1 MSHRIKACQEQLSRR
16 YGQPDLHSASLG
28 ELVEHGP
35 GPALHREASRRRVV
49 RLLLFASQV
58 FAILVL
64 LAGCAASDREKA
76 DTPDVSA
83 SLASPLTGA
92 SNSVSAHEHA
102 DCSSPGPIRSLW
114 EHRTEQGNSYDFP
127 IGPGDVLHI
136 QVADLKEFNQLTVR
150 VDGDGTIDLPL
161 IGNMAVAGMNEDQVR
176 QAISARVSDY
186 VINPRVHVFISQYY
200 SRSVAV
206 MGMVAK
212 PGAYPLAGPSDSILD
227 IIGRA
232 GGMREGAAQRVVF
245 FPVETNIN
253 AVNRDASSYRKVACA
268 DEPNGRDDALDESRD
283 CRAPS
288 PSFPASATS
297 GDTLELPKEISK
309 TKGSTIVIDLA
320 KPSFAGCLD
329 IPARPGDV
337 VLVPAAGQVGVY
349 GWVQKAGT
357 YDVTSGM
364 TVLGAVTAAGGAPFS
379 SNAEIL
385 RTSSDGQRESVPV
398 DLSRVEKGDERDV
411 PVQAGDLVL
420 VKASALGAI
429 PYALSTVISKFGTG
443 MYFPAP

>member
-1 MSHRIKACQEQLSRR
+1 
-16 YGQPDLHSASLG
+16 
-28 ELVEHGP
+28 
-35 GPALHREASRRRVV
+35 
-49 RLLLFASQV
+49 
-58 FAILVL
+58 
-64 LAGCAASDREKA
+64 
-76 DTPDVSA
+76 
-83 SLASPLTGA
+83 
-92 SNSVSAHEHA
+92 
-102 DCSSPGPIRSLW
+102 
-114 EHRTEQGNSYDFP
+114 
-127 IGPGDVLHI
+127 
-136 QVADLKEFNQLTVR
+136 
-150 VDGDGTIDLPL
+150 
-161 IGNMAVAGMNEDQVR
+161 
-176 QAISARVSDY
+176 
-186 VINPRVHVFISQYY
+186 
-200 SRSVAV
+200 
-206 MGMVAK
+206 
-212 PGAYPLAGPSDSILD
+212 
-227 IIGRA
+227 
-232 GGMREGAAQRVVF
+232 
-245 FPVETNIN
+245 TNIN

-268 DEPNGRDDALDESRD
+268 DEPNGRNDALDESRD

-288 PSFPASATS
+288 PSFAASATS

-309 TKGSTIVIDLA
+309 IKSSTIVIDLA

-337 VLVPAAGQVGVY
+337 VLIPAAGQVGVY

-398 DLSRVEKGDERDV
+398 DLSRVEKGDERDI

>member
-1 MSHRIKACQEQLSRR
+1 MRIGNIDRLQRTVGRFVLVAAQLLAIGTLVGCTSNVADSDRLAT
-16 YGQPDLHSASLG
+16 PDSPDSFNNLAAK
-28 ELVEHGP
+28 P
-35 GPALHREASRRRVV
+35 PALIGHSH
-49 RLLLFASQV
+49 F
-58 FAILVL
+58 
-64 LAGCAASDREKA
+64 
-76 DTPDVSA
+76 
-83 SLASPLTGA
+83 
-92 SNSVSAHEHA
+92 
-102 DCSSPGPIRSLW
+102 DCSAPSPIGTLW
-114 EHRTEQGNSYDFP
+114 ERRTNQGASYDFP
-127 IGPGDVLHI
+127 VGPGDVLHI
-136 QVADLKEFNQLTVR
+136 QVADLKEFDHLTVR

-161 IGNMAVAGMNEDQVR
+161 IGSMVVAGMNEDQVR
-176 QAISARVSDY
+176 EAISDRVSDY
-186 VINPRVHVFISQYY
+186 LVNPRVHVFISQYY
-200 SRSVAV
+200 SRSVSV

-253 AVNRDASSYRKVACA
+253 AVSRDVSSYRKVACA
-268 DEPNGRDDALDESRD
+268 DEPNLQDNALDGSRD

-288 PSFPASATS
+288 PSFAASATT
-297 GDTLELPKEISK
+297 GDTLELPKEVSK

-320 KPSFAGCLD
+320 KPSLAGCLD

-337 VLVPAAGQVGVY
+337 VLIPAAGQVGVY
-349 GWVQKAGT
+349 GWVQKPGT

-364 TVLGAVTAAGGAPFS
+364 TALGAVTAAGGAPFS

-385 RTSSDGQRESVPV
+385 RTSSDGQREIVPI
-398 DLSRVEKGDERDV
+398 DLSRIEKGGERDI

-429 PYALSTVISKFGTG
+429 PYAFSTLLSKFGTG
-443 MYFPAP
+443 MYFPVP